1 MSTPSPTVSGSCL
14 CGAVRYRVTDGLK
27 QAMGCHCR
35 ECRKSTG
42 HFLAFT
48 AAWTDKFELEGEDSL
63 GWYRSSE
70 HSRRGFCRTCGSPL
84 FFYTEESDR
93 IAITLGSL
101 DEAPSLGPMAA
112 HLFVS
117 EKPDYYALDDD
128 APQYEKG
135 GDKVP
140 MPPRE

>member
-1 MSTPSPTVSGSCL
+1 MPKAHPPVSGSCL
-14 CGAVRYRVTDGLK
+14 CGAVRYRVEGPLK
-27 QAMGCHCR
+27 QVIGCHCR
-35 ECRKSTG
+35 ECRKNTG

-48 AAWTDKFELEGEDSL
+48 AAWTDQLSLEGEDSL
-63 GWYRSSE
+63 GWYRSSD

-84 FFYTEESDR
+84 FFYTEGSER
-93 IAITLGSL
+93 ISITAGSL
-101 DEAPSLGPMAA
+101 DQAPDLGPLAA

-117 EKPDYYALDDD
+117 EKGDYYALDDG
-128 APQYEKG
+128 APQYERG